1 MCTHWPATVYRFAAR
16 SAGAFNFRRKRNG
29 MFGRIKKWIALA
41 SEAVQGGGELDQIE
55 AWAAAQGFV
64 FEPSEIAG
72 NFSLAGKVGGY
83 EWRLQRL
90 QTDRDFIVGTE
101 LRVRA
106 DVSLDP
112 GIAIMLI
119 NRPLKEA
126 LEQRAFEQVTH
137 GVQTMVDTDLPEE
150 ARWLAL
156 YDQVGW
162 SSAPLEF
169 WDRYAIVAET
179 RAQAQ
184 QWLEGPLLPLLMDW
198 PTPAVQQMTPFILR
212 LHHGRLELRMEYG
225 NADLAVLEHVCKL
238 FQQACISAQTLV
250 ADGAQYR

>member
-1 MCTHWPATVYRFAAR
+1 
-16 SAGAFNFRRKRNG
+16 

-41 SEAVQGGGELDQIE
+41 SEAVQGGGVLDQIE

-64 FEPSEIAG
+64 FERSENAED
-72 NFSLAGKVGGY
+72 FALAGKGGGY
-83 EWRLQRL
+83 DWRLQRM
-90 QTDRDFIVGTE
+90 QTDRDFIVGAE
-101 LRVRA
+101 LRVFA
-106 DVSLDP
+106 DVSVDP

-126 LEQRAFEQVTH
+126 LEQRAFEQVTD
-137 GVQTMVDTDLPEE
+137 GVQTMLDTDLPEE

-162 SSAPLEF
+162 SSAPLDF

-184 QWLEGPLLPLLMDW
+184 QWLEGALLPLLMDW

-212 LHHGRLELRMEYG
+212 LHHGRVELRMEYG
-225 NADLAVLEHVCKL
+225 HADLDTLEHVCKL
-238 FQQACISAQTLV
+238 FQQACTSAQTLLV
-250 ADGAQYR
+250 DGAQYR

>member
-1 MCTHWPATVYRFAAR
+1 
-16 SAGAFNFRRKRNG
+16 

-41 SEAVQGGGELDQIE
+41 SEAVQGGGELEQIE
-55 AWAAAQGFV
+55 AWAAAQGYV
-64 FEPSEIAG
+64 FERSEHAE
-72 NFSLAGKVGGY
+72 NFALAGKVGGLG
-83 EWRLQRL
+83 WRMQRM
-90 QTDRDFIVGTE
+90 QTDRDFIVGAE
-101 LRVRA
+101 LRAFA
-106 DVSLDP
+106 DVSVDP

-150 ARWLAL
+150 AHWLAL
-156 YDQVGW
+156 YEQVGW
-162 SSAPLEF
+162 SSAPMAF

-184 QWLEGPLLPLLMDW
+184 QWVEGPLLPLLMDW

-212 LHHGRLELRMEYG
+212 LQRGRVDMRMEYEH
-225 NADLAVLEHVCKL
+225 ADLSTLEHVCTL
-238 FQQACISAQTLV
+238 FQQACASAQLLQP
-250 ADGAQYR
+250 G